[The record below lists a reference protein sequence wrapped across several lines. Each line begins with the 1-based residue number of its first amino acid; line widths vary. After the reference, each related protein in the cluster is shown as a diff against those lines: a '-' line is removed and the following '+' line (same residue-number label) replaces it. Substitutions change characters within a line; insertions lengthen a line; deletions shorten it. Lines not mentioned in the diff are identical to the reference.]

1 MEQKLNQL
9 AANEA
14 NMGAIDAS
22 EDNVRELR
30 RPRRRIAH
38 ECCSEGCTYDD
49 IARYCA

>member
-9 AANEA
+9 AAYEA
-14 NMGAIDAS
+14 NMGAYDAREDS
-22 EDNVRELR
+22 ERELR

-38 ECCSEGCTYDD
+38 ECCAEGCTYDD